1 MKKNNTLLIKG
12 MVCNRCI
19 TVISEELFKL
29 GLDISSINL
38 GEVILKENSK
48 TPVDEQTLKVV
59 LQKNGFDLLYDKNE
73 QLIGQIKLTVE
84 RGIAEQ
90 SETGEPV
97 KFSKLISE
105 ELHRDYDSLS
115 AIFSLTQGDTLEQYI
130 IQKKIEEVKGL
141 LVYTDKSLTD
151 IANTLG
157 YSSVAYLS
165 RQLKKHTGF
174 DFAYYKKIR
183 QDKLTIMEKS
193 LKQKNM
199 KQKGQAD

>member
-19 TVISEELFKL
+19 TVLRDELSKI

-38 GEVILKENSK
+38 GEVILKENNK
-48 TPVDEQTLKVV
+48 NAVDEQTLKVV

-73 QLIGQIKLTVE
+73 QLINQIKLVVE
-84 RGIAEQ
+84 RGINEQ
-90 SETGEPV
+90 SETGERV

-115 AIFSLTQGDTLEQYI
+115 ALFSLTQGKTLEKYI
-130 IQKKIEEVKGL
+130 IQKKLEEVKAL
-141 LVYTDKSLTD
+141 LVYTDKSLTTIAD
-151 IANTLG
+151 IMG
-157 YSSVAYLS
+157 YSSVSYLS

-174 DFAYYKKIR
+174 DSAYYKRIR
-183 QDKLTIMEKS
+183 QDKLAIIQKS
-193 LKQKNM
+193 KSE
-199 KQKGQAD
+199 

>member
-1 MKKNNTLLIKG
+1 MKRNNTLLIKG

-19 TVISEELFKL
+19 IVLSDELSKL
-29 GLDISSINL
+29 GLDVSSISL
-38 GEVILKENSK
+38 GEVILKEGNK

-59 LQKNGFDLLYDKNE
+59 LQKNGFDLLYDKTE
-73 QLIGQIKLTVE
+73 QLISQIKLAVE
-84 RGIAEQ
+84 RGIKEQ
-90 SETGEPV
+90 SETGDPV

-105 ELHRDYDSLS
+105 ELNRDYDSLS
-115 AIFSLTQGDTLEQYI
+115 AIFSLTQGDTLEKYI
-130 IQKKIEEVKGL
+130 IQKKIDEVKGL

-174 DFAYYKKIR
+174 DFAYYKNIR
-183 QDKLTIMEKS
+183 QDKLAIIKKS
-193 LKQKNM
+193 LKSN
-199 KQKGQAD
+199 GQDE